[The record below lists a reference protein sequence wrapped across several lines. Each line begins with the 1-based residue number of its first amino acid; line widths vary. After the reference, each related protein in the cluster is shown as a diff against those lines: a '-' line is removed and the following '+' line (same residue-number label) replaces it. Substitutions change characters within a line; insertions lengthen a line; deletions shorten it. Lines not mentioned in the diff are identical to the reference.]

1 MSASA
6 NAAPEPMRIAIV
18 IPVLNEEAVID
29 SALQSLAPFR
39 ADGVSIVVADGGS
52 DDRTAEQAR
61 AGADHVLVVSRG
73 RARQMNAGAAAAL
86 ASGADAYVFLH
97 ADSSLPPGAIAAIAN
112 ALRNGRHAWGRFDI
126 AIDGRSRWLPVVA
139 TLMNLRSRMT
149 GIATG
154 DQAIF
159 VTAAA
164 FAACGGFPDWPL
176 MEDVGISR
184 ALKQLSRPAAL
195 RLRVTT
201 AGRRWDTHG
210 ALRTIAL
217 MWWLRLRFFLG
228 AKPESLAASY
238 TSVR

>member
-1 MSASA
+1 
-6 NAAPEPMRIAIV
+6 MRIAIV
-18 IPVLNEEAVID
+18 IPALNEEAVID
-29 SALQSLAPFR
+29 SALGALAPLR
-39 ADGVSIVVADGGS
+39 ANGAGGVSIVVVDGGS
-52 DDRTAEQAR
+52 DDRTVELAR
-61 AGADHVLVVSRG
+61 AGADQVVVAPRG
-73 RARQMNAGAAAAL
+73 RARQMNAGAAAAV
-86 ASGADAYVFLH
+86 ASGADAFVFLH
-97 ADSSLPPGAIAAIAN
+97 ADSTLPPGAIAAIAN
-112 ALRNGRHAWGRFDI
+112 ALGDRRRGWGRFDI
-126 AIDGRSRWLPVVA
+126 AIDGKSRLLPLVAALMNMRSRV
-139 TLMNLRSRMT
+139 T

-159 VTAAA
+159 VTAGA
-164 FAACGGFPDWPL
+164 FSACGGFPDWPL

-184 ALKQLSRPAAL
+184 ALKRLSRPAAL

-238 TSVR
+238 TPVR